1 MYKNPA
7 KSKPMFKLRFWN
19 PVFSLF
25 AWSYFAY
32 KPWLISQRIVFFFTP
47 NQPTVLSAMAY
58 KPNKPKRTGRLHAT
72 LVPWH
77 MHAIIEKQNHFLLP
91 YVSLLSP
98 KMKAKFRHTLMSCL
112 ICKPKLNFGQLY
124 RSSYESNMQRKRN
137 KEQRREG
144 EKMKGKTNAM
154 LLCLKDAMPKQI
166 LVGVRRFLTW

>member
-1 MYKNPA
+1 METVIGGPWHFH
-7 KSKPMFKLRFWN
+7 S
-19 PVFSLF
+19 PVVSTACSLGRI
-25 AWSYFAY
+25 
-32 KPWLISQRIVFFFTP
+32 WLISHGLSANEQYFSFTP

-124 RSSYESNMQRKRN
+124 RSSNE
-137 KEQRREG
+137 E
-144 EKMKGKTNAM
+144 
-154 LLCLKDAMPKQI
+154 
-166 LVGVRRFLTW
+166 